1 MCFGGLFENPTN
13 FIILIVYQNEH
24 ERRHERTT
32 IVDDV
37 GVVIVAERSHEP
49 AFFYR
54 VRERAEVVLGAPRSV
69 REFTLERAGFDEEN
83 EEDERR

>member
-1 MCFGGLFENPTN
+1 MFWTFLN
-13 FIILIVYQNEH
+13 FHTLCILSFIYKNERS
-24 ERRHERTT
+24 RRQGTT
-32 IVDDV
+32 VFDDV
-37 GVVIVAERSHEP
+37 VVIVAERSHEP

-83 EEDERR
+83 EEDERRR

>member
-37 GVVIVAERSHEP
+37 VVILAERSHEP